1 MELAQNLL
9 FIHGVAVEWRKQSSL
24 TSVFVLLFNALKQKR
39 TFFLDYFLF
48 YRFFFLFGDIFH
60 WVLVK
65 FFTHYQNYFSMF
77 HKSQIQSLNWI
88 IFTIC
93 FSLAIF
99 MLCWRWCEY
108 WIVVVSD
115 GTTSIELTCPIHI
128 AVCLIVFLYTM
139 RLWHSSSCWNVNCSS
154 SSFARN

>member
-1 MELAQNLL
+1 MCSFYYLMHWNKKER
-9 FIHGVAVEWRKQSSL
+9 FSL
-24 TSVFVLLFNALKQKR
+24 II
-39 TFFLDYFLF
+39 
-48 YRFFFLFGDIFH
+48 FFFIDFFFFSVIFFIEC
-60 WVLVK
+60 WW
-65 FFTHYQNYFSMF
+65 NFSLIIKITF
-77 HKSQIQSLNWI
+77 LCSICHCHSKRRNFVSHKSQIQSLNWI

-128 AVCLIVFLYTM
+128 AVSLIVFLYTM

-154 SSFARN
+154 SSFASN